1 MGKCYL
7 WHINGCSLVLLP
19 EGCAAEDPVYKI
31 AFQAAL
37 HHTAFFCIGP
47 CVCANVLRSK
57 ETSRWKEPP
66 ILTKWGGSFFK
77 NQDGLSWVK
86 LTYKARWSVLFTFW
100 GKKKPHLWF
109 KKKKRKKQMSRLVK
123 NCQIFQCG
131 RHLMFCKTTISI
143 LCIYDS
149 AAHTRYAA
157 NLILHLCNYPKF
169 RLALRI
175 LCAKRVQFQNK
186 TIV

>member
-31 AFQAAL
+31 TFQAAL

-100 GKKKPHLWF
+100 GKKTPICGL
-109 KKKKRKKQMSRLVK
+109 KKKRGKNRCQDWLKIVRSFSVGGISCAVK
-123 NCQIFQCG
+123 LLFPSSVSMTVQHTQD
-131 RHLMFCKTTISI
+131 MQQTSFCISVII
-143 LCIYDS
+143 L
-149 AAHTRYAA
+149 
-157 NLILHLCNYPKF
+157 NLD
-169 RLALRI
+169 
-175 LCAKRVQFQNK
+175 
-186 TIV
+186 

>member
-109 KKKKRKKQMSRLVK
+109 KKKRGKNRCQDWLKIVRSFSVGGISCSVK
-123 NCQIFQCG
+123 LLFPSSVSMTVQHTQD
-131 RHLMFCKTTISI
+131 MQQTSFCISVII
-143 LCIYDS
+143 L
-149 AAHTRYAA
+149 
-157 NLILHLCNYPKF
+157 NLD
-169 RLALRI
+169 
-175 LCAKRVQFQNK
+175 
-186 TIV
+186 

>member
-66 ILTKWGGSFFK
+66 ILTSEVVHSLKIKMDCLESSLRIKHVDLYFLLFEEKK
-77 NQDGLSWVK
+77 NPICGL
-86 LTYKARWSVLFTFW
+86 
-100 GKKKPHLWF
+100 
-109 KKKKRKKQMSRLVK
+109 KKKRGKNRCQDWLKIVRSFSVGGISCSVK
-123 NCQIFQCG
+123 LLFPSSVSMTVQHTQD
-131 RHLMFCKTTISI
+131 MQQTSFCISVII
-143 LCIYDS
+143 L
-149 AAHTRYAA
+149 
-157 NLILHLCNYPKF
+157 NLD
-169 RLALRI
+169 
-175 LCAKRVQFQNK
+175 
-186 TIV
+186 